1 MKNALN
7 FIFLFLA
14 VFPLTM
20 YAQQEEFPA
29 GTVPNEHNINGAEYP
44 RIGEDRRVHFR
55 VFAPNAKKVEIS
67 FRGEMTKEADGYW
80 SLVSEKPEVVGF
92 HYYQIIVFILK
103 SLYLIIT

>member
-44 RIGEDRRVHFR
+44 RIGEDRRVQYKFLL
-55 VFAPNAKKVEIS
+55 PTQKK
-67 FRGEMTKEADGYW
+67 
-80 SLVSEKPEVVGF
+80 
-92 HYYQIIVFILK
+92 
-103 SLYLIIT
+103 

>member
-29 GTVPNEHNINGAEYP
+29 GTVPNEH
-44 RIGEDRRVHFR
+44 
-55 VFAPNAKKVEIS
+55 IS
-67 FRGEMTKEADGYW
+67 MARKTPG
-80 SLVSEKPEVVGF
+80 
-92 HYYQIIVFILK
+92 
-103 SLYLIIT
+103 

>member
-29 GTVPNEHNINGAEYP
+29 V
-44 RIGEDRRVHFR
+44 
-55 VFAPNAKKVEIS
+55 
-67 FRGEMTKEADGYW
+67 
-80 SLVSEKPEVVGF
+80 
-92 HYYQIIVFILK
+92 
-103 SLYLIIT
+103 

>member
-44 RIGEDRRVHFR
+44 PDR
-55 VFAPNAKKVEIS
+55 
-67 FRGEMTKEADGYW
+67 
-80 SLVSEKPEVVGF
+80 
-92 HYYQIIVFILK
+92 
-103 SLYLIIT
+103 